1 MARGAELFVVCKN
14 CQSEVSPYVTECP
27 YCGHRV
33 RKRAPKI
40 ERGGAKAAREP
51 RRARGGPP
59 RSRSRARTATAR
71 GPRLGRLRPGE
82 IPGLRADGLTRPWA
96 TIFLVGAC
104 FAVYLLGVAGAVNAT
119 DLIIIGPID
128 GDWWRPFTAPFVHIG
143 GGGGV
148 FAGGAYQFATM
159 LGVGVFGWLLEG
171 RPGAGIVVV
180 LFLLGGAGGMALE
193 SVVDPSPLGLGANG
207 FALALLVAWA
217 MPDVMAWRRDEDW
230 EGDLLGAATIGL
242 VLLLMPLAVP
252 GCSAIAGFTGVL
264 AGLLVGLPLAR
275 ASER

>member
-40 ERGGAKAAREP
+40 ERAGSKAAREP
-51 RRARGGPP
+51 RRARGRRG
-59 RSRSRARTATAR
+59 RTATAR

-96 TIFLVGAC
+96 TILAVGAC
-104 FAVYLLGVAGAVNAT
+104 FALYLLAVAGAVTAT
-119 DLIIIGPID
+119 NLIIIGPI
-128 GDWWRPFTAPFVHIG
+128 GSDWWRPFTAVFIHLSG
-143 GGGGV
+143 GGSV

-159 LGVGVFGWLLEG
+159 IGVGVFGWLLEK
-171 RPGAGIVVV
+171 RHGAWVV
-180 LFLLGGAGGMALE
+180 LALYLLGGAGGMLLT
-193 SVVDPSPLGLGANG
+193 SMIDPSPLALGANG

-217 MPDVMAWRRDEDW
+217 MPDVLAWRRDEDW

-242 VLLLMPLAVP
+242 ALLLMPLAVP
-252 GCSAIAGFTGVL
+252 GCSAIAGFTGLL

>member
-40 ERGGAKAAREP
+40 ERAGAKAAREP
-51 RRARGGPP
+51 RRARG
-59 RSRSRARTATAR
+59 RARRTATAR

-96 TIFLVGAC
+96 TIFAVGAC
-104 FAVYLLGVAGAVNAT
+104 FALYLLAVAGAVTAT
-119 DLIIIGPID
+119 NLIIIGPID
-128 GDWWRPFTAPFVHIG
+128 GEWWRPFTAPFVHLSG
-143 GGGGV
+143 GGSV
-148 FAGGAYQFATM
+148 FAGGAYQFAT
-159 LGVGVFGWLLEG
+159 LVGVGVFGWLLE
-171 RPGAGIVVV
+171 RRHGAWIVVV

-193 SVVDPSPLGLGANG
+193 SVIDPSPLALGANG

-230 EGDLLGAATIGL
+230 EGDLLGTATIGL

-264 AGLLVGLPLAR
+264 AGLLLGLPLAR
-275 ASER
+275 LSER